1 MPNNRY
7 HVKATVE
14 DQTIY
19 VQEIHGSFFWALTLR
34 LTFDPHEARIFRTV
48 QEAEDC
54 LRALKNEFGKVTIE
68 GKPFEIKEI

>member
-19 VQEIHGSFFWALTLR
+19 VQEIYNSFFCALTLR
-34 LTFDPHEARIFRTV
+34 LTFDPHEAHIFHTI

-54 LRALKNEFGKVTIE
+54 LRALKSEFGKVTIE